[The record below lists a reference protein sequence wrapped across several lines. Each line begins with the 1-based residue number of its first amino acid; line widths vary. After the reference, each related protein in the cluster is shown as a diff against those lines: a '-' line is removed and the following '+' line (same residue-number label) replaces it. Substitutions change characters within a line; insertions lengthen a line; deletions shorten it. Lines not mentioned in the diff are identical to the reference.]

1 MGAASSDCTGDE
13 ERARDEL
20 ATRWTQFEPAKRT
33 HCTQVSSMSGFQS
46 YVELIT
52 CLEMADQAAKL
63 PKQ

>member
-1 MGAASSDCTGDE
+1 MIASELRTTPNAFVVEATGKE
-13 ERARDEL
+13 AL
-20 ATRWTQFEPAKRT
+20 QRT

-52 CLEMADQAAKL
+52 CLEIAQEAGKL